1 MPIVSTYTDVVRTI
15 MTGIVSFDE
24 LVRHVQFLCSLRIKD
39 SIWIE
44 LTDQINLE
52 IIDISSDQASEIAQM
67 AKPIHDKYTVIHNIL
82 ITNTAGAFASDRMI
96 ETHISLSSSK
106 PVWHFVDSRE
116 EAEELVSI
124 IIKADAN
131 KLSDGT

>member
-1 MPIVSTYTDVVRTI
+1 MPIESTYTDVVRTI

-24 LVRHVQFLCSLRIKD
+24 LVRHVQFLCDLQINN

-44 LTDQINLE
+44 LTDQTNLE
-52 IIDISSDQASEIAQM
+52 IIDISSDQASDIAQM
-67 AKPIHDKYTVIHNIL
+67 AKPIHDKYMVIHNIL
-82 ITNTAGAFASDRMI
+82 ITNTPGAFASDRMI
-96 ETHISLSSSK
+96 ESHISLSSNK

-124 IIKADAN
+124 LIKPDAN
-131 KLSDGT
+131 DSSEVT